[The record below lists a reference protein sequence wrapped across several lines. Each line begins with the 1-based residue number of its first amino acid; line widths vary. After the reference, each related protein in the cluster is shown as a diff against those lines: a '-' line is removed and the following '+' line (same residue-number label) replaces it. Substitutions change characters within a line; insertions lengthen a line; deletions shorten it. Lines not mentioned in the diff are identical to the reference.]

1 MRPTEIDQQ
10 QQEAIREAARF
21 LACLDLKRAHIE
33 VTEIVPLAP
42 ALEIKELDLKITR
55 LWAISINKV
64 SCIVGQGMRRGKMV
78 YIAR

>member
-1 MRPTEIDQQ
+1 MDQE

-21 LACLDLKRAHIE
+21 LACANLKYAHII

-42 ALEIKELDLKITR
+42 ALEIKEMHLKITR
-55 LWAISINKV
+55 LWAISVDKV
-64 SCIVGQGMRRGKMV
+64 CCIVGQGTQAGKTV